1 MVSTKS
7 RTMPNAGRAA
17 TTAPNPTRLATL
29 SAGSTEALAPAS
41 KLVRSDGNMP
51 SMRSQASSRRRSSTP
66 QVNAPCAPPP
76 CNARSTRTW
85 RPLPSVGD
93 HPGRR
98 YVLRLA
104 RAQWQHAQSV
114 LLLVPASAKFCPCML
129 SRKSTTP
136 CKAKVPRLGARR
148 YSAASRGAISGLAE
162 NRIARKQP
170 AISATPILSALMGRA
185 AEGFR
190 YRKVSSGHAGR
201 GGAAIQERRLMSC

>member
-85 RPLPSVGD
+85 RPLPSGSGIILAVVTSFAWPAHNGNTHSQSCSWCRQAPSSVHVCCQGNLL
-93 HPGRR
+93 HP
-98 YVLRLA
+98 
-104 RAQWQHAQSV
+104 
-114 LLLVPASAKFCPCML
+114 
-129 SRKSTTP
+129 
-136 CKAKVPRLGARR
+136 ARR
-148 YSAASRGAISGLAE
+148 RCPDWAPGGILPLRGVQSLVWPRTGSRESNLQFL
-162 NRIARKQP
+162 RHR
-170 AISATPILSALMGRA
+170 
-185 AEGFR
+185 F
-190 YRKVSSGHAGR
+190 YRH
-201 GGAAIQERRLMSC
+201 